1 MNSPKGWSFA
11 ESALAITFVPSESFQ
26 RFVDDTKVY
35 GCKWQCLLYFLI
47 PEAYV
52 YVYLCRTFL
61 FIYVLYTTEPS
72 TATSS
77 SLQPLMSLV

>member
-35 GCKWQCLLYFLI
+35 GCKWQCLLYSLI
-47 PEAYV
+47 PEA